1 MQYVSDTLDK
11 FSLQNLGR
19 TMGSLGEKTINTLQS
34 FSLQSLGLATEP
46 KTPLEQF
53 QTIWD
58 EIYTAY
64 KNDGT
69 NTQSL

>member
-19 TMGSLGEKTINTLQS
+19 TMGSLGEKTINTLQNL
-34 FSLQSLGLATEP
+34 SLQTLGLAAEP

-53 QTIWD
+53 QTKWG

-69 NTQSL
+69 NFVLL